1 MSNSKNQDIDL
12 SRELETAQ
20 AAAREAGIFL
30 VSRRGQAHVLHKK
43 EIHDDLLDVDE
54 EAEAIIIR
62 HLQSAFPADGIHSEE
77 AGADNSTASRVWI
90 VDPLDGSANFQHRSP
105 VFGVAIGLIIDDT
118 TMLSVIYLPVLDEMY
133 SAVKGQGAFLND
145 GAIQVSNV
153 EGLDDAIIYVGDF
166 AKTGKH
172 GDNAPRIA
180 TVSQLADNAY
190 RVRMVGTAATD
201 FAYVASGRADGLIMY
216 TSNPWDIK
224 AGTLLVEEAGGKAT
238 AFTNRSGLDFLVYGN
253 PYINK
258 ALADMVAEIKPLAET
273 APKRLRLKYRHS

>member
-1 MSNSKNQDIDL
+1 MSNSKNDDIDL
-12 SRELETAQ
+12 SRELETAK
-20 AAAREAGIFL
+20 AAAREAGAFL
-30 VSRRGQAHVLHKK
+30 VSRQGQAHVLHKK

-54 EAEAIIIR
+54 EAEAIILR
-62 HLQSAFPADGIHSEE
+62 HLQKTFPTDGIHSEE
-77 AGADNSTASRVWI
+77 AGVDNISASRLWI

-105 VFGVAIGLIIDDT
+105 FFGVAIGLIINST

-145 GAIQVSNV
+145 ATIQVSTV
-153 EGLDDAIIYVGDF
+153 ESLDDAIIYVGDF

-172 GDNAPRIA
+172 EDNAPRIA
-180 TVSQLADNAY
+180 TVSRLADNAY

-224 AGTLLVEEAGGKAT
+224 AGTLLVEEAGGRAT
-238 AFTNRSGLDFLVYGN
+238 TFTNKSGLDFLVYGN
-253 PYINK
+253 PYVNK
-258 ALADMVAEIKPLAET
+258 ALTDMVAEIKPLEKA
-273 APKRLRLKYRHS
+273 ASRRLKINRHRS